1 MIRVLLFLI
10 LVGLLALAAI
20 WLADRPGDVVIVWP
34 WLGSR
39 IETSLMVAAVGVV
52 TASALSVVLWLVW
65 RFLWRSPD
73 LMARAARRYRRRK
86 GHLAIARGL
95 IAVGAGDARAALKF
109 AAQAEKIAYT
119 EPLALLLRA
128 QTAQLNG
135 DRVEA
140 EAAFRAMAHR
150 SDTRLLGLRGLYV
163 EAQRRHDAAGARHYA
178 EQAARAAPALPW
190 AGQAVLEF
198 RTADGDFE
206 GALDILEQHLRSGL
220 ISRRA
225 WKRQR
230 AVLLTARALAAEDK
244 DRDAIKALVFEA
256 ARLAPEL
263 VPAAALAGR
272 LLSDAGEPRKAG
284 KIIEAA
290 WRRNPHP
297 DLAEIY
303 AHLRIGD
310 SARDRLM
317 RVQSLARAPA
327 AHIEGSLAIARAA
340 IDAREFAIARS
351 ALAPLIVHPTRRVAM
366 LMAELEEAEHSDI
379 GRAREWMTRAM
390 RAGGD
395 PAWTADGFVS
405 DHWLPLSPVTG
416 RLDAFEWRVP
426 VSEIAERA
434 AALEEAPRPYLE
446 AMPRPEPAETPARAT
461 EHDMDEERPEERD
474 IRPVEPP
481 RREVVAERAPAH
493 SPEPEAAEPEAPPPR
508 KPEPAEAAARPAMT
522 IEAPVREPPARPP
535 GPPSPP
541 LQPGRSA
548 GAGAEPIIPLIHAP
562 DDPGP
567 DGEHDPLG
575 PGARGD
581 NWRRITSLF
590 R

>member
-1 MIRVLLFLI
+1 MYKR
-10 LVGLLALAAI
+10 
-20 WLADRPGDVVIVWP
+20 
-34 WLGSR
+34 
-39 IETSLMVAAVGVV
+39 
-52 TASALSVVLWLVW
+52 
-65 RFLWRSPD
+65 
-73 LMARAARRYRRRK
+73 
-86 GHLAIARGL
+86 
-95 IAVGAGDARAALKF
+95 
-109 AAQAEKIAYT
+109 Q
-119 EPLALLLRA
+119 
-128 QTAQLNG
+128 
-135 DRVEA
+135 
-140 EAAFRAMAHR
+140 
-150 SDTRLLGLRGLYV
+150 
-163 EAQRRHDAAGARHYA
+163 
-178 EQAARAAPALPW
+178 
-190 AGQAVLEF
+190 
-198 RTADGDFE
+198 
-206 GALDILEQHLRSGL
+206 LDILEQHLRSGL

-230 AVLLTARALAAEDK
+230 AVLLTARALASEDK
-244 DRDAIKALVFEA
+244 DRDTIKALVLEA

-351 ALAPLIVHPTRRVAM
+351 ALAPLIVQPTRRVAM
-366 LMAELEEAEHSDI
+366 LMAELEEAEHSDV

-416 RLDAFEWRVP
+416 RLDAFEWKVP
-426 VSEIAERA
+426 VAELGEP
-434 AALEEAPRPYLE
+434 AALEAAPRPYIE

-461 EHDMDEERPEERD
+461 EHDLDEERPEERD

-481 RREVVAERAPAH
+481 RHEVRPERAPAH
-493 SPEPEAAEPEAPPPR
+493 SPEPEAAEPEAPPR
-508 KPEPAEAAARPAMT
+508 KPEPVEAAARPAVT